1 MSHYIG
7 ETAAAVVSTEP
18 VGCFAPLSL
27 RSTSLLR
34 GVRTTYP
41 NRTLTEPRNLGAS
54 IDALLLARD
63 FMGRRTAGPEPTLL
77 WETIT

>member
-41 NRTLTEPRNLGAS
+41 NPEIQVLDGLKPVLGMSRTGLGSLSHSRLRGVNA
-54 IDALLLARD
+54 
-63 FMGRRTAGPEPTLL
+63 PV
-77 WETIT
+77 

>member
-41 NRTLTEPRNLGAS
+41 NPNPNPPG
-54 IDALLLARD
+54 
-63 FMGRRTAGPEPTLL
+63 
-77 WETIT
+77 ETIDQK

>member
-41 NRTLTEPRNLGAS
+41 NPKSQPKSQPQHTQL
-54 IDALLLARD
+54 
-63 FMGRRTAGPEPTLL
+63 
-77 WETIT
+77 